1 MTTETKQRLT
11 IFVNLDIAKHAKAQ
25 AIIEGD
31 SLSTLVE
38 KALVKYLPDETVIK
52 KVEIKS

>member
-1 MTTETKQRLT
+1 MTTKVKQRLT
-11 IFVNLDIAKHAKAQ
+11 IFIHLDIAKHAKAQ

-38 KALVKYLPDETVIK
+38 KALVEYLPEETVIK
-52 KVEIKS
+52 KVKIKS